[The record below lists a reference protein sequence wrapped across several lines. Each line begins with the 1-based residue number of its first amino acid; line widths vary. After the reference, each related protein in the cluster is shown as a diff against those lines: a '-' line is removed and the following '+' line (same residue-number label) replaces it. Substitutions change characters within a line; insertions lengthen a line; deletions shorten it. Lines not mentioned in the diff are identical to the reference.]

1 MKKKWVDRQ
10 LDIGALLDKRSFF
23 LLGPRQTGK
32 TSLIH
37 HALPDTL
44 FYDLLDSSNYLAL
57 SRNPGRLAEE
67 IGTSI
72 KRVVI
77 DEIQR
82 IPSLLNEVQR
92 LIETRNVKFLLTGSS
107 ARKLRRGGIN
117 LLGGRARVKYLHP
130 LTFRELGD
138 KFNLNHAMQRGL
150 LPSIYFSDD
159 PRADLESYAGL
170 YLQQEIMAEG
180 ATRNI
185 PAFSRFLKIAAH
197 SNGGIVNFTNIAS
210 DAQVAR
216 TTVYE
221 YYEILKDT
229 LVLRELPPWRK
240 TVKRKPLASSKYYF
254 FDVGVVSALQGRPF
268 LPGTPEF
275 GEAFETFIMHELSCF
290 SDYVSGEPLSFW
302 RSTSGFEVDF
312 IIGDH
317 TAVEVKAKENVS
329 TQDIKSLRALRE
341 EKQLKNFVCVCLEK
355 RSREVDG
362 IKILPYAE
370 FLTALWERR
379 LK

>member
-1 MKKKWVDRQ
+1 
-10 LDIGALLDKRSFF
+10 
-23 LLGPRQTGK
+23 
-32 TSLIH
+32 
-37 HALPDTL
+37 
-44 FYDLLDSSNYLAL
+44 
-57 SRNPGRLAEE
+57 
-67 IGTSI
+67 
-72 KRVVI
+72 
-77 DEIQR
+77 
-82 IPSLLNEVQR
+82 
-92 LIETRNVKFLLTGSS
+92 
-107 ARKLRRGGIN
+107 
-117 LLGGRARVKYLHP
+117 
-130 LTFRELGD
+130 
-138 KFNLNHAMQRGL
+138 MQRGL

-229 LVLRELPPWRK
+229 LILRELPPWRK

-275 GEAFETFIMHELSCF
+275 GEAFETFMMHELSSW
-290 SDYVSGEPLSFW
+290 SDYVSGESLSFW

-317 TAVEVKAKENVS
+317 TAVEVKAKETVS
-329 TQDIKSLRALRE
+329 AQDIKSLRALRE
-341 EKQLKNFVCVCLEK
+341 EKKLKHFVCVCMEK
-355 RSREVDG
+355 RHREVDG
-362 IKILPYAE
+362 IKILPYTE
-370 FLTALWERR
+370 FLTSLWDGELRSEDGGRR
-379 LK
+379 AED